1 MKGPERQKGGLGPRR
16 RGDAFEVAVC
26 ADLERVG
33 WWCARLRQGGGQLVD
48 VIAIRLDKVSP
59 VHVLMGSVTWHIQ
72 CKAKT
77 PYMRPAERERFVMDA
92 QNCGAVPVI
101 AWKDGEIQYKV
112 LT

>member
-1 MKGPERQKGGLGPRR
+1 MKERQKGGLGPRR

-48 VIAIRLDKVSP
+48 VVAVGGPMSSWA
-59 VHVLMGSVTWHIQ
+59 VWHIQ

-101 AWKDGEIQYKV
+101 AWRDGEIQYKV